1 MTDLIWKTLQKYKAL
16 FLVFQ
21 FFFHHFFRLFFCV
34 FFLLILFHLIFYL
47 RHAICNKPRSP
58 LVARHFNGFSY
69 VLFHSFISFFFFLWF
84 PLKKIFLVFRCMS
97 GCRVLTTER
106 SALLYKHTH
115 THISIHGIHIHAYTL
130 LNIRFFTD
138 YFLLFWYIS
147 CMDVDIFRKII
158 YYDLKKL
165 MIACACYWA
174 FILFIR

>member
-16 FLVFQ
+16 FLVFHSFFSSFFSFILLC
-21 FFFHHFFRLFFCV
+21 FFFL
-34 FFLLILFHLIFYL
+34 LLILFHLIFYL
-47 RHAICNKPRSP
+47 RHAICNKLRSS

-69 VLFHSFISFFFFLWF
+69 VLFYSFISVFFFLWF

-106 SALLYKHTH
+106 SALLYKHTN
-115 THISIHGIHIHAYTL
+115 TYVFVAYTHAYIL

-147 CMDVDIFRKII
+147 CMDVDIFRRII
-158 YYDLKKL
+158 YYVEISD
-165 MIACACYWA
+165 W
-174 FILFIR
+174 